1 MNVNIILASV
11 VITLLMTIIILIK
24 VIIHKNNKYTQFQ
37 NETTQN
43 YIFLVTFAE
52 FIMYTK
58 SHTDNKKVNISID
71 DYADIENIQNQIIHE
86 ASIQMLNEVMRNQD
100 HYGRNFKDKLT
111 ETVIKMI
118 GNALDD
124 DMKNE
129 ITEHVKSDIFNKY
142 IRTKQYKE
150 LKDEFDIVT
159 DKEIE
164 SGLQKIISKLVKSEM
179 QKIFK

>member
-1 MNVNIILASV
+1 MNL
-11 VITLLMTIIILIK
+11 
-24 VIIHKNNKYTQFQ
+24 
-37 NETTQN
+37 
-43 YIFLVTFAE
+43 
-52 FIMYTK
+52 
-58 SHTDNKKVNISID
+58 KVNISVD
-71 DYADIENIQNQIIHE
+71 DYADIEDIQNQIVHE
-86 ASIQMLNEVMRNQD
+86 AAIQMLNEVMRNQD
-100 HYGRNFKDKLT
+100 HYGRSFKDKLT

-129 ITEHVKSDIFNKY
+129 ITERVKSDIANKY

-179 QKIFK
+179 QKMFK

>member
-1 MNVNIILASV
+1 MNL
-11 VITLLMTIIILIK
+11 
-24 VIIHKNNKYTQFQ
+24 
-37 NETTQN
+37 
-43 YIFLVTFAE
+43 
-52 FIMYTK
+52 
-58 SHTDNKKVNISID
+58 KVNISID
-71 DYADIENIQNQIIHE
+71 DYADIEDIQNQIIHE
-86 ASIQMLNEVMRNQD
+86 VAIQMLNEVMRNQD
-100 HYGRNFKDKLT
+100 HYGKNFKDKLT

-124 DMKNE
+124 DIKNE
-129 ITEHVKSDIFNKY
+129 ITERVKSDIFNKY

>member
-86 ASIQMLNEVMRNQD
+86 AAIQMLNEVMRNQD

>member
-1 MNVNIILASV
+1 MNL
-11 VITLLMTIIILIK
+11 
-24 VIIHKNNKYTQFQ
+24 
-37 NETTQN
+37 
-43 YIFLVTFAE
+43 
-52 FIMYTK
+52 
-58 SHTDNKKVNISID
+58 KVNISVD
-71 DYADIENIQNQIIHE
+71 ENTDIEDIQNQIIHE
-86 ASIQMLNEVMRNQD
+86 AAIQMLNEVMRNQD

-124 DMKNE
+124 DMKKE
-129 ITEHVKSDIFNKY
+129 ITERVKSDVSNKY

-164 SGLQKIISKLVKSEM
+164 SGLQKIISKLVKSEI
-179 QKIFK
+179 QKMFK